1 MGNGLFRVS
10 GGVRKH
16 GRRRSRKGRYM
27 YGIAAH
33 FLFNYCVVPLS
44 ICKDNANR
52 GHDKIM
58 RFIFRVL
65 LAAAA
70 DVRSVCMR
78 RQCRSEELLRRF
90 NGDFLTSGF
99 AHEVSHNG
107 RKFYGNAG
115 WCEP

>member
-1 MGNGLFRVS
+1 
-10 GGVRKH
+10 
-16 GRRRSRKGRYM
+16 
-27 YGIAAH
+27 
-33 FLFNYCVVPLS
+33 
-44 ICKDNANR
+44 
-52 GHDKIM
+52 M

-70 DVRSVCMR
+70 DVRSVCTR

-107 RKFYGNAG
+107 RKFSGNAG
-115 WCEP
+115 WCEPWQSFRHMMISPRCHNR